1 MSSTLENEK
10 LKELSALRNELKN
23 AETEL
28 EGGKEE
34 MANLIKSSLGG
45 DIKDTLSSMK
55 VEKESGRKK
64 EKKRNKFL
72 EKLIR
77 ICR

>member
-64 EKKRNKFL
+64 DKKRNKFL